1 MMSTNTCTL
10 NLGRYKILIIVK
22 SSPANST
29 GHLLIPLSDMP
40 ILGSSNS
47 AVNENMMLDIWT
59 NGDTVI

>member
-29 GHLLIPLSDMP
+29 GQLLIPLSDMP